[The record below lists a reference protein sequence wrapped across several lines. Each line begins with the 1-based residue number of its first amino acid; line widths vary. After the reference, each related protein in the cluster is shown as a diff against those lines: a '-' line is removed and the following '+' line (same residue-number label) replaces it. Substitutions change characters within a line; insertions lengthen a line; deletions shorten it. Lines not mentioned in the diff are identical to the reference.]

1 MRADK
6 LEDSINK
13 IKALAIEIAVIIM
26 PIVVMQLNIVEKP
39 IYFTSRYL

>member
-13 IKALAIEIAVIIM
+13 IKALAIEIAVIM
-26 PIVVMQLNIVEKP
+26 LIVVMQLNIVEKP